1 MKKHINLVVI
11 GIFGIETF
19 IMYNIYLLLNLYLN
33 NVTNEMLNISLI
45 IIIILSVMNI
55 ITLLKM
61 VVLQTLVLA
70 SSFINKFF
78 EVRPKNK
85 IKYNSIL
92 KLREM
97 YSNLLFSR
105 LNMFVS
111 NLIFHGLIFLM
122 LKYVIL

>member
-78 EVRPKNK
+78 
-85 IKYNSIL
+85 
-92 KLREM
+92 
-97 YSNLLFSR
+97 
-105 LNMFVS
+105 
-111 NLIFHGLIFLM
+111 
-122 LKYVIL
+122 